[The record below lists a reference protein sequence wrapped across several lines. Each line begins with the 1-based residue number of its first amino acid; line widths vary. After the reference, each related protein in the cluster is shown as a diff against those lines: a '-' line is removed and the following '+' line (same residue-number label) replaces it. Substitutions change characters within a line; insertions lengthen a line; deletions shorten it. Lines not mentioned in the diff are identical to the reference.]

1 MGERARMVPMVATIP
16 MIPTISTISTIS
28 TVRRSPAGWR
38 RRASSISL
46 LVVALGACTASP
58 SAEPPAPPAA
68 SAASAP
74 TAMDA
79 AVPPSTDGAE
89 HATAEQRTETPIRLA
104 PGLVVDRRRGE
115 VRLSA
120 QSALDAGWLEQ
131 AVCLAGTREHE
142 SLLVIDLPPRLVHAA
157 LLMLGATPGEPG
169 RWRVDA
175 EGRIVRDD
183 PTGDRLE
190 ILLRFDHPRRGRVE
204 EPLTAWI
211 RVADGGTLP
220 EEPWRF
226 AGSRVL
232 DGGGYAADY
241 GGSVVGLA
249 TFGDEVV
256 AFARVLA
263 DQAEVEA
270 PQLLVEVDKVPPPG
284 TPVEIVIRRAS

>member
-1 MGERARMVPMVATIP
+1 MDPRVFM
-16 MIPTISTISTIS
+16 
-28 TVRRSPAGWR
+28 VRRSPTMWR
-38 RRASSISL
+38 RRTTTITLPLVTLL
-46 LVVALGACTASP
+46 LVTLGACSASP
-58 SAEPPAPPAA
+58 PVRPPALPASSAE
-68 SAASAP
+68 SAP
-74 TAMDA
+74 AVMHA
-79 AVPPSTDGAE
+79 AVLPSTGALE
-89 HATAEQRTETPIRLA
+89 PATAEQGGETPIELA
-104 PGLVVDRRRGE
+104 PGLVVDRPRRE
-115 VRLSA
+115 VRLGA

-175 EGRIVRDD
+175 EGVIVRDD
-183 PTGDRLE
+183 PTGERLE
-190 ILLRFDHPRRGRVE
+190 ILLRFEHPRRGRVE

-211 RVADGGTLP
+211 RVADGGSLP

-226 AGSRVL
+226 AGSRIL
-232 DGGGYAADY
+232 EGGAYAADY

-256 AFARVLA
+256 AFTRVLA

-284 TPVEIVIRRAS
+284 TPVEIVMRRAS